1 MKRRDSI
8 FDRLALKEKLFINQ
22 QMRNLGALNS
32 EFQKLEDMRVK
43 LSAMAAESALKPDE
57 QTAFALR
64 SSAELNYQIRDQ
76 LETASNRSDHLSEE
90 PKFMRQK
97 IALSDRPREK
107 SASKA
112 EQIRRTTRETRA
124 ARRED
129 DEGVLALLLISVVSM
144 VIMRLL

>member
-22 QMRNLGALNS
+22 QMRNLSALNS

-43 LSAMAAESALKPDE
+43 LSAMAAESAPKPDE
-57 QTAFALR
+57 QTAFSLR

-90 PKFMRQK
+90 LKFMRQK
-97 IALSDRPREK
+97 IALSDRRREK

-112 EQIRRTTRETRA
+112 EQIRRTNRETRA

-129 DEGVLALLLISVVSM
+129 DEAAQRKPCS
-144 VIMRLL
+144 R

>member
-1 MKRRDSI
+1 MKRRDVI

-22 QMRNLGALNS
+22 QMRNLGALHS
-32 EFQKLEDMRVK
+32 ELQKIEDMRQK
-43 LSAMAAESALKPDE
+43 LSDMVADSVPKTEE
-57 QTAFALR
+57 QTAFTLR

-90 PKFMRQK
+90 LKFMRQK
-97 IALSDRPREK
+97 IALSDRRREK

-112 EQIRRTTRETRA
+112 QQIRRTNRDQRD

-129 DEGVLALLLISVVSM
+129 DDASRRKSCP
-144 VIMRLL
+144 R

>member
-90 PKFMRQK
+90 LKFMRQK
-97 IALSDRPREK
+97 IALSDHRREK

-112 EQIRRTTRETRA
+112 EQIRRTNREARA

-129 DEGVLALLLISVVSM
+129 DEAARRKPCS
-144 VIMRLL
+144 R

>member
-22 QMRNLGALNS
+22 QMRHLGALNS

-43 LSAMAAESALKPDE
+43 LSAMAAESAPKPDE

-90 PKFMRQK
+90 LKFMRQK
-97 IALSDRPREK
+97 IALSDRRREK

-112 EQIRRTTRETRA
+112 EQIRRTNRETRA

-129 DEGVLALLLISVVSM
+129 DEAARRKPCS
-144 VIMRLL
+144 R

>member
-90 PKFMRQK
+90 LKFMRQK
-97 IALSDRPREK
+97 IALSDRRREK

-112 EQIRRTTRETRA
+112 DQIRRTNRETRA

-129 DEGVLALLLISVVSM
+129 DEAARRKPCS
-144 VIMRLL
+144 R

>member
-43 LSAMAAESALKPDE
+43 LSAMAAESAPKPDE

-64 SSAELNYQIRDQ
+64 SSAELNYQIRNQ

-90 PKFMRQK
+90 LKFMRQK
-97 IALSDRPREK
+97 IALSDRRREK

-112 EQIRRTTRETRA
+112 EQIRRTNRETRA

-129 DEGVLALLLISVVSM
+129 DEAARRKPCS
-144 VIMRLL
+144 R

>member
-1 MKRRDSI
+1 MKRRDAI

-22 QMRNLGALNS
+22 QMRNLGALHS
-32 EFQKLEDMRVK
+32 ELQKIEDMRRK
-43 LSAMAAESALKPDE
+43 LSDMAADSVPKTEE
-57 QTAFALR
+57 QTAFTLR

-90 PKFMRQK
+90 LKFMRQK
-97 IALSDRPREK
+97 IALSDRRREK

-112 EQIRRTTRETRA
+112 QQIRRANRDQRD

-129 DEGVLALLLISVVSM
+129 DDASRRKSCP
-144 VIMRLL
+144 R

>member
-22 QMRNLGALNS
+22 QMRNLGALGS

-43 LSAMAAESALKPDE
+43 LSAMAAESAPKPDE

-90 PKFMRQK
+90 LKFMRQK
-97 IALSDRPREK
+97 IALSDRRREK

-129 DEGVLALLLISVVSM
+129 DEAARRKPCS
-144 VIMRLL
+144 R

>member
-43 LSAMAAESALKPDE
+43 LGAMAAESAPKPDE

-90 PKFMRQK
+90 LKFMRQK
-97 IALSDRPREK
+97 IALSDRRREK

-112 EQIRRTTRETRA
+112 EQIRRTNREARA

-129 DEGVLALLLISVVSM
+129 DEAARRKPCS
-144 VIMRLL
+144 R

>member
-43 LSAMAAESALKPDE
+43 LSAMAVESAPKPDE

-90 PKFMRQK
+90 LKFMRQK
-97 IALSDRPREK
+97 IALSDRRREK

-112 EQIRRTTRETRA
+112 EQIRRNNLETRA

-129 DEGVLALLLISVVSM
+129 DEAARRKPCS
-144 VIMRLL
+144 R

>member
-1 MKRRDSI
+1 MKRRDAI

-22 QMRNLGALNS
+22 QMRSLGALNS
-32 EFQKLEDMRVK
+32 ELQKLEDMRQK
-43 LSAMAAESALKPDE
+43 LSDMAADSAPKTQE

-64 SSAELNYQIRDQ
+64 SSAELSYQIRVQ

-90 PKFMRQK
+90 LQFMRRK
-97 IALSDRPREK
+97 IALSDRRREK

-112 EQIRRTTRETRA
+112 EQIRRTNRDERE

-129 DEGVLALLLISVVSM
+129 DHASRRKSCP
-144 VIMRLL
+144 R

>member
-43 LSAMAAESALKPDE
+43 LSAMAVESAPKPDE

-90 PKFMRQK
+90 LKFMRQK
-97 IALSDRPREK
+97 IALSDRRREK

-112 EQIRRTTRETRA
+112 EQIRRTSREARA

-129 DEGVLALLLISVVSM
+129 DEAT
-144 VIMRLL
+144 RRKTCPR

>member
-43 LSAMAAESALKPDE
+43 LSAMAAESAPKPDE

-90 PKFMRQK
+90 LKFMRQK
-97 IALSDRPREK
+97 IALSDRRREK

-112 EQIRRTTRETRA
+112 EQIRRTNRETRD

-129 DEGVLALLLISVVSM
+129 DEAARRKPCS
-144 VIMRLL
+144 R

>member
-8 FDRLALKEKLFINQ
+8 FDRLALKEKMFINQ
-22 QMRNLGALNS
+22 QMRNLGVLNS

-43 LSAMAAESALKPDE
+43 LSAMAAELTPKPDE

-64 SSAELNYQIRDQ
+64 SLAELNYQIRDQ

-90 PKFMRQK
+90 LKFMRQK
-97 IALSDRPREK
+97 IALSDRRREK

-112 EQIRRTTRETRA
+112 EQIRRTSREARA

-129 DEGVLALLLISVVSM
+129 DEATRRKTCS
-144 VIMRLL
+144 R

>member
-43 LSAMAAESALKPDE
+43 LTAMAAESAPKPDE

-90 PKFMRQK
+90 LKFMRQK
-97 IALSDRPREK
+97 IALSNRRREK

-112 EQIRRTTRETRA
+112 EQIRRTNRETRA
-124 ARRED
+124 ERRED
-129 DEGVLALLLISVVSM
+129 DEAARRKPCS
-144 VIMRLL
+144 R

>member
-1 MKRRDSI
+1 MKRRDVI
-8 FDRLALKEKLFINQ
+8 FERLALKEKLFINQ
-22 QMRNLGALNS
+22 QMRNLGALHI
-32 EFQKLEDMRVK
+32 ELQKIEDMRQK
-43 LSAMAAESALKPDE
+43 LSDMAADSAPKTEE

-90 PKFMRQK
+90 LKFMRQK
-97 IALSDRPREK
+97 IALSDRRREK

-112 EQIRRTTRETRA
+112 QQIRRTNRDQRD

-129 DEGVLALLLISVVSM
+129 DDASRRKSCP
-144 VIMRLL
+144 R

>member
-43 LSAMAAESALKPDE
+43 LSAMAVESAPKPDE

-90 PKFMRQK
+90 LKFMRQK
-97 IALSDRPREK
+97 IALSDRRREK

-112 EQIRRTTRETRA
+112 EQIRRTSREARA

-129 DEGVLALLLISVVSM
+129 DEATRRKTCS
-144 VIMRLL
+144 R

>member
-1 MKRRDSI
+1 MKRRDAI
-8 FDRLALKEKLFINQ
+8 FNRLALKEKLFINQ
-22 QMRNLGALNS
+22 QMRNLGVLNS
-32 EFQKLEDMRVK
+32 EFQKLEGMRVK
-43 LSAMAAESALKPDE
+43 LSAMAAESAPKPDE

-90 PKFMRQK
+90 LKFMRQK
-97 IALSDRPREK
+97 IALSDRRREK

-112 EQIRRTTRETRA
+112 EQIRRTSRETRA

-129 DEGVLALLLISVVSM
+129 DEAT
-144 VIMRLL
+144 RRKTCPR

>member
-43 LSAMAAESALKPDE
+43 LSAMAAESAPKPDE

-90 PKFMRQK
+90 LKFMRQK
-97 IALSDRPREK
+97 IALSDRRREK
-107 SASKA
+107 SVSKA
-112 EQIRRTTRETRA
+112 EQIRRTNRETRTV
-124 ARRED
+124 RRED
-129 DEGVLALLLISVVSM
+129 DEAARRKPCS
-144 VIMRLL
+144 R

>member
-90 PKFMRQK
+90 LKFMRQK
-97 IALSDRPREK
+97 IALSDRRREK

-112 EQIRRTTRETRA
+112 EQIRRTSREARA

-129 DEGVLALLLISVVSM
+129 DEAT
-144 VIMRLL
+144 RRKTCPR

>member
-43 LSAMAAESALKPDE
+43 LSAMAVESAPKPDE

-90 PKFMRQK
+90 LKFMRQK
-97 IALSDRPREK
+97 IALSDRRREK

-112 EQIRRTTRETRA
+112 EQIRRTSRETRA

-129 DEGVLALLLISVVSM
+129 DEAARRKPCS
-144 VIMRLL
+144 R

>member
-43 LSAMAAESALKPDE
+43 LSAMAAESAPKPDE

-90 PKFMRQK
+90 LKFMRQK
-97 IALSDRPREK
+97 IALSDRRREK

-112 EQIRRTTRETRA
+112 EQIRRTNREARA

-129 DEGVLALLLISVVSM
+129 DEAARRKPCS
-144 VIMRLL
+144 R

>member
-32 EFQKLEDMRVK
+32 EFQKLEDMRVR

-90 PKFMRQK
+90 LKFMRQK
-97 IALSDRPREK
+97 IALSDRRREK

-129 DEGVLALLLISVVSM
+129 DEAARRKPCS
-144 VIMRLL
+144 R